1 MGHSRVG
8 LAQHPVLNSGCEW
21 LVKEELQQGKQRED
35 FPEDICQLT
44 ATVSLGQ
51 FLSHLAPSLS
61 SKTLVQ
67 PPFET
72 V

>member
-1 MGHSRVG
+1 MGHSRVC
-8 LAQHPVLNSGCEW
+8 LAQNLALNSGCEW
-21 LVKEELQQGKQRED
+21 LVKEELQQGKQRGD
-35 FPEDICQLT
+35 FPEDLCQLI

-51 FLSHLAPSLS
+51 LLSHVVPSFS

-67 PPFET
+67 PPFQA